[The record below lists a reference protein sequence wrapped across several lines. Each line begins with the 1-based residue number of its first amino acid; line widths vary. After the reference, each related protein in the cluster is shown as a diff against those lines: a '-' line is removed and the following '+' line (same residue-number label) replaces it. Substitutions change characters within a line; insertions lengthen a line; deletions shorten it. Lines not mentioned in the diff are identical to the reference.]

1 MSIARKVRT
10 LRTPRMLASAF
21 ALAFVVLAPA
31 SASASPAESDAIRI
45 STSGQRSLKWNWT
58 PPGYTDRFGHSEVL
72 INAPFDKVRAGVQD
86 YAHYTT
92 FAPKRFTA
100 SRVVGRDGSDT
111 KVYMEFSV
119 LNGMVILSQVE
130 RFSAPRSIG
139 NDTEVVEGKFV
150 EGKKVKDSR
159 VLWTISKVDDNFTVL
174 KCDILIKPDLPIQ
187 PPSSAIDEELR
198 DAAQQAVDGVHRRA
212 QGHDRAVKWAPAK
225 G

>member
-1 MSIARKVRT
+1 MSIARSMRT
-10 LRTPRMLASAF
+10 LLSVS
-21 ALAFVVLAPA
+21 ALALVALAPA
-31 SASASPAESDAIRI
+31 TASASQAEGDAIRI

-58 PPGYTDRFGHSEVL
+58 PPGYSDRFGHSEVL
-72 INAPFDKVRAGVQD
+72 INAPFDRVRAGVQD

-119 LNGMVILSQVE
+119 LNGMVTLSQVE
-130 RFSAPRSIG
+130 RFSAARSVG
-139 NDTEVVEGKFV
+139 NDTEVVEGRFI

-159 VLWTISKVDDNFTVL
+159 VLWTIERVDDNFTVL
-174 KCDILIKPDLPIQ
+174 KCDILIKPDLPIS
-187 PPSSAIDEELR
+187 PPASAIDEELR

-212 QGHDRAVKWAPAK
+212 QGHDRAVKWLPAK